1 MSGTTCLVTGA
12 TSGIGQ
18 ETALR
23 LAMLG
28 ATVVIVGR
36 DAARGAAAGAEITT
50 RVPDASVEVMTAD
63 LSSLA
68 QVRRLA
74 GEFLDRHGRLD
85 VLVNNAG
92 VISPR
97 RRLTADGLETTFATN
112 HLGPFLLTSL
122 LGGLLE
128 RSAPARVV
136 TVSSAAHRQV
146 RAIAWDDL
154 PRGARPGQSGQSG
167 QSGQGQAYPVS
178 KLLNIL
184 FTAEL
189 ARRLADTGV
198 TANCLHPGF
207 VRTSLGRDVPGVLGA
222 VLPFVLR
229 LRPGPAAGARTPVY
243 LASSPEVD
251 GVTGGYFVNCKPA
264 EPSSLTKDT
273 LAAARLWALSE
284 DLAGLAPTPA

>member
-1 MSGTTCLVTGA
+1 MGPMSGTTCLVTGA
-12 TSGIGQ
+12 TSGIGK

-23 LAMLG
+23 LALLG
-28 ATVVIVGR
+28 ATVVIVAR
-36 DAARGAAAGAEITT
+36 DAARGAAAGAEITG
-50 RVPDASVEVMTAD
+50 RVPRAEVEVMTAD

-74 GEFLDRHGRLD
+74 GDVLGRHARLD

-97 RRLTADGLETTFATN
+97 HQLTADGLETTFATN

-122 LGGLLE
+122 LRGLLE

-136 TVSSAAHRQV
+136 TVSSAAHKQAG
-146 RAIAWDDL
+146 AIPWDDL
-154 PRGARPGQSGQSG
+154 PRGALS
-167 QSGQGQAYPVS
+167 GQAYPVS

-189 ARRLADTGV
+189 ARRLAGTGV
-198 TANCLHPGF
+198 TANSLHPGF
-207 VRTSLGRDVPGVLGA
+207 VRTSLGRDVTGVMGT
-222 VLPFVLR
+222 VLPLILR

-243 LASSPEVD
+243 LASSPEVA

-264 EPSSLTKDT
+264 EPSALAKDAR
-273 LAAARLWALSE
+273 AAARLWALSE
-284 DLAGLAPTPA
+284 DLTGLGGTGRS

>member
-12 TSGIGQ
+12 TSGIGK

-28 ATVVIVGR
+28 ATVVIVAR
-36 DAARGAAAGAEITT
+36 DAARGAAAGAEITG
-50 RVPDASVEVMTAD
+50 RVPLAQVEVMTAD

-74 GEFLDRHGRLD
+74 GEVLGRHGRLD

-92 VISPR
+92 LISPHR
-97 RRLTADGLETTFATN
+97 ELTADGLETTFAAN
-112 HLGPFLLTSL
+112 HLGPFLLTSSL
-122 LGGLLE
+122 RGLLE

-146 RAIAWDDL
+146 RAIPWDEL
-154 PRGARPGQSGQSG
+154 PRGAPSR
-167 QSGQGQAYPVS
+167 QGQAYPVS

-184 FTAEL
+184 FTTEL
-189 ARRLADTGV
+189 ARRLAGTGV

-207 VRTSLGRDVPGVLGA
+207 VRTGLGRDVTGVLGA
-222 VLPFVLR
+222 VLPLILR
-229 LRPGPAAGARTPVY
+229 LRPGPSAGARTPVY
-243 LASSPEVD
+243 LASSPEVA

-264 EPSSLTKDT
+264 APSALAQDT
-273 LAAARLWALSE
+273 QAAARLWALSE
-284 DLAGLAPTPA
+284 DLADLPGPRGSMELADS